1 MKKAIVVPTD
11 FSNNAL
17 VAAKYALQ
25 FAAQQDYEVHLLHAY
40 QPFTSAFQNPRAMQK
55 DESKIREQ
63 AEAEMRGFLGKLG
76 TTEASK
82 ISSSITQGTLVD
94 SLTQFVKDQTVG
106 LIIMG
111 THGASG
117 TRKDVLGSNTYD
129 VAKSSPVPLIVVPEH
144 VTEFRM
150 DKAVFFTDY
159 QASDKQTLQAF
170 KDVVS
175 GRPVPCTLIHIV
187 PKSNQ
192 DTQQDGKLDDWKQQ
206 LKAETGYDL
215 LHSEIAR
222 DREKLARVNVI
233 IDDLAADL
241 SILTLVGG
249 RGFFEKLF
257 HKSLAR
263 QIILN
268 PKRPVLLVVGS

>member
-1 MKKAIVVPTD
+1 MKKTIVVPTD
-11 FSNNAL
+11 FSHNAL

-25 FAAQQDYEVHLLHAY
+25 FAQQQDYEVHLLHAY
-40 QPFTSAFQNPRAMQK
+40 LPFTSAFQNPRAIEE
-55 DESKIREQ
+55 DESKIRKE
-63 AEAEMRGFLGKLG
+63 AEANMRGFVDQLGVNDAL
-76 TTEASK
+76 K
-82 ISSSITQGTLVD
+82 ISTSITQGNLTD
-94 SLTQFVKDQTVG
+94 CLTQFVHDQSAQ

-144 VTEFRM
+144 ITEFRL

-159 QASDKQTLQAF
+159 QASDKQTLKAL
-170 KDVVS
+170 KDVVA
-175 GRPVPCTLIHIV
+175 GRPVPCTLVHIAADA
-187 PKSNQ
+187 KE
-192 DTQQDGKLDDWKQQ
+192 DTQQALKLEEWKQKLQ
-206 LKAETGYDL
+206 AETGYDL
-215 LHSEIAR
+215 LNGEIAR
-222 DREKLARVNVI
+222 DREKLKRVNI
-233 IDDLAADL
+233 IIEDLAADL

-263 QIILN
+263 QIVLN
-268 PKRPVLLVVGS
+268 PKRPVLLVTGS

>member
-1 MKKAIVVPTD
+1 MKKTIVVPTD
-11 FSNNAL
+11 FSHNAL

-40 QPFTSAFQNPRAMQK
+40 VPFTSAFQNPRAMQE

-63 AEAEMRGFLGKLG
+63 AEAQMRDFLAQLG

-82 ISSSITQGTLVD
+82 ISSSIVQGTLVD
-94 SLTQFVKDQTVG
+94 SLTQFIKDRPVG

-144 VTEFRM
+144 ITGFRL

-159 QASDKQTLQAF
+159 QASDKQTLHAF
-170 KDVVS
+170 KGVVA
-175 GRPVPCTLIHIV
+175 GRPVPCTLVHIV
-187 PKSNQ
+187 PDANE
-192 DTQQDGKLDDWKQQ
+192 DPHALKLEEWKQQ
-206 LKAETGYDL
+206 LKTDTGYDL
-215 LHSEIAR
+215 LHGEIAR

-249 RGFFEKLF
+249 RGFIEKLF

-268 PKRPVLLVVGS
+268 PKRPVLLVGGS

>member
-1 MKKAIVVPTD
+1 MKKTIVVPTD

-40 QPFTSAFQNPRAMQK
+40 VPFTSAFQNPRAMQN

-63 AEAEMRGFLGKLG
+63 AEAEMRDFLAQLG

-82 ISSSITQGTLVD
+82 ISSSIAQGTLVD
-94 SLTQFVKDQTVG
+94 CLTQFAKAQPVG

-129 VAKSSPVPLIVVPEH
+129 VAKASPVPLIVVPEH
-144 VTEFRM
+144 ITEFRL

-170 KDVVS
+170 KDVVA
-175 GRPVPCTLIHIV
+175 GRPVPCTLVHIA
-187 PKSNQ
+187 PDAKE
-192 DTQQDGKLDDWKQQ
+192 DPQQALKLEEWKQQ
-206 LKAETGYDL
+206 LKRDTGYDL
-215 LHSEIAR
+215 LHGEIAR

-241 SILTLVGG
+241 SILTLIGG
-249 RGFFEKLF
+249 RGFIEKLF

-263 QIILN
+263 QIVLN
-268 PKRPVLLVVGS
+268 PKRPVLLVGS

>member
-1 MKKAIVVPTD
+1 MKKTIVVPTD

-17 VAAKYALQ
+17 VAARYALQ

-40 QPFTSAFQNPRAMQK
+40 VPFTSAFQNPRAMQK

-63 AEAEMRGFLGKLG
+63 AETEMRDFLAQLG
-76 TTEASK
+76 PTEASK
-82 ISSSITQGTLVD
+82 ISNSVAQGN
-94 SLTQFVKDQTVG
+94 LTDALAQFVKGPSVG

-129 VAKSSPVPLIVVPEH
+129 VAKSSRLPLIVVPEH

-159 QASDKQTLQAF
+159 QASDKHTLKAF

-175 GRPVPCTLIHIV
+175 GRPVPCTLVHIA
-187 PKSNQ
+187 P
-192 DTQQDGKLDDWKQQ
+192 DTKENPQQALQLEEWKQQ
-206 LKAETGYDL
+206 LKTETGYGL

-263 QIILN
+263 QIVLN
-268 PKRPVLLVVGS
+268 PKRPVFLLTAN